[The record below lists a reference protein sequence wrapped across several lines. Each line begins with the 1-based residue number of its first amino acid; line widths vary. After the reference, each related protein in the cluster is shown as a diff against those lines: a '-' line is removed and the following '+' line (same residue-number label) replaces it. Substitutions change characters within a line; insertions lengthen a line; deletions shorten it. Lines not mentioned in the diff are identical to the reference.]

1 MSKKYVPAFLKDQ
14 MQTQTTVETPAPTR
28 SFGAR
33 VTTDNKFAALAD
45 DYKREKPIINTSLP
59 AKMAPTLAPATLAS
73 LTSNGDVSNPVTSG
87 SGSSSGPKKSF
98 ASKFAEQVKIAN
110 DPNYKPPPKP
120 VNFASEDDF
129 PSLGGPKKPATT
141 SATTVTAVKPATD
154 TKFADT
160 KFADLAKG
168 WAKQKEDEAEE
179 AIRKAAREERRRRE
193 RASIVPMA
201 GIIRRHRTY
210 DDDEDEDE
218 DHNPNYDESS
228 LGDDSYG
235 VDDDDGAPL
244 SEEDDEGQGEFNND
258 IGWDGRKRGDLY

>member
-14 MQTQTTVETPAPTR
+14 MQTPTETPAPSNTR

-33 VTTDNKFAALAD
+33 VTNDNKFAALAD
-45 DYKREKPIINTSLP
+45 DYKREKPVVNTSLP

-87 SGSSSGPKKSF
+87 AGPKKSF
-98 ASKFAEQVKIAN
+98 ASKFAEQVKIAS

-129 PSLGGPKKPATT
+129 PSLGGPKKPAA
-141 SATTVTAVKPATD
+141 SVVAAVAVKPV
-154 TKFADT
+154 DT

-168 WAKQKEDEAEE
+168 WAKQKEDEAED
-179 AIRKAAREERRRRE
+179 ALRKAAREERRRRE
-193 RASIVPMA
+193 RANIVPMI
-201 GIIRRHRTY
+201 GIIRRHRAND
-210 DDDEDEDE
+210 DDDEDEE
-218 DHNPNYDESS
+218 DYNPNYDESS

-235 VDDDDGAPL
+235 VDDDDNGAPL